1 MKRNRFNLAGAV
13 PWRKTEDGLEILLI
27 TTRDRPLDD
36 EHPWWIVPQGG
47 VEPGQTAQEAAIA
60 ETWEEGG
67 VRGVASE
74 EPIARYEYDIGA
86 GRCKVDIFEIEVN
99 VVEDDWPE
107 SHERRRVWLSPKDA
121 LDTISGD
128 TLKSV
133 LEEFLRRMG
142 G

>member
-1 MKRNRFNLAGAV
+1 MKQNRFHLAGAV

-27 TTRDRPLDD
+27 TARDKPLDED
-36 EHPWWIVPQGG
+36 NFWWIVPQGG

-60 ETWEEGG
+60 ETWEEAG

-86 GRCKVDIFEIEVN
+86 GRCKVDIFEIEVE

-121 LDTISGD
+121 LETISGD
-128 TLKSV
+128 TLRSV
-133 LEEFLRRMG
+133 LEEFLRRKG
-142 G
+142 D

>member
-13 PWRKTEDGLEILLI
+13 PWRKTENGLEILLI
-27 TTRDRPLDD
+27 TARDKPLDED
-36 EHPWWIVPQGG
+36 NFWWIVPQGG

-60 ETWEEGG
+60 ETWEEAG

>member
-1 MKRNRFNLAGAV
+1 MKNNRFHLAGAV

-27 TTRDRPLDD
+27 TARDRPLDD
-36 EHPWWIVPQGG
+36 ENFWWIVPQGG

-86 GRCKVDIFEIEVN
+86 GRCKVDIFEIEVDI
-99 VVEDDWPE
+99 VEDDWPE
-107 SHERRRVWLSPKDA
+107 SHERRRTWLSPEDA
-121 LDTISGD
+121 LETISGH
-128 TLKSV
+128 TLRSI
-133 LEEFLRRMG
+133 LEEFLRIKG
-142 G
+142 V

>member
-1 MKRNRFNLAGAV
+1 MKNNRFHLAGAV
-13 PWRKTEDGLEILLI
+13 PWRITEDGLEILLI
-27 TTRDRPLDD
+27 TARDKPLDED
-36 EHPWWIVPQGG
+36 NFWWIVPQGG

-67 VRGVASE
+67 VRGVASD

-86 GRCKVDIFEIEVN
+86 GRCKVDIFEIEVE

-121 LDTISGD
+121 LETISGD
-128 TLKSV
+128 TLRSV
-133 LEEFLRRMG
+133 LEEFLRRKG
-142 G
+142 D